1 MVPMLGDKGQ
11 LLLIVLFCLS
21 LSVSTLGVACA
32 SSDNWV
38 EVIRFTGNESTKTEP
53 FTIEHVEWR
62 IRWNYSHQFMMHN
75 PVAHAFVINVLEHS
89 PKKHIISIG
98 EWNPTSENGTW
109 VHNENGA
116 FSLEIWSISI
126 DEYSIIIE
134 QNIDSVP
141 EFPSWAPLVAGF
153 FVITILSIFYRRQFN
168 PRRRK

>member
-1 MVPMLGDKGQ
+1 MVPMLGDIGQ
-11 LLLIVLFCLS
+11 FLLIVLFCLS
-21 LSVSTLGVACA
+21 LSVSTLSVACA
-32 SSDNWV
+32 SSENWV
-38 EVIRFTGNESTKTEP
+38 EVIRFTGSESTKTEP

-62 IRWNYSHQFMMHN
+62 IRWNYSHPFMMHN
-75 PVAHAFVINVLEHS
+75 PVAHAFVINILEHS

-116 FSLEIWSISI
+116 FYLEIWSISI

-141 EFPSWAPLVAGF
+141 EFPLWTLLSLFLITSLMVMLVRHKIGGF
-153 FVITILSIFYRRQFN
+153 
-168 PRRRK
+168 

>member
-1 MVPMLGDKGQ
+1 
-11 LLLIVLFCLS
+11 VLFCLS

-32 SSDNWV
+32 SSENWV
-38 EVIRFTGNESTKTEP
+38 EVIRFTGSESTQTEP

-89 PKKHIISIG
+89 PEKHIISIG
-98 EWNPTSENGTW
+98 EWNPASENGTW

-116 FSLEIWSISI
+116 FYLEIWSISI

-153 FVITILSIFYRRQFN
+153 FAFAVLSVVCRRQFKQ
-168 PRRRK
+168 RKRK